1 VCVPEADRYQVP
13 VLAWCSV
20 RLPRI
25 WPCETRRQLRT
36 GKGNEYLTGLGFHVR
51 SGLVEPEPEPSSQ
64 LVTLSETHVSAR
76 LTRHHARRRCRYRG
90 TTATATDSDRQR
102 ASHCMRS
109 REFRKRDPISRVS
122 SWHARIRYP
131 GGKLH
136 RFNWMHPR
144 NVSSTRCPVA
154 RPDREAARNRY
165 ERYQMTKSPHLTR
178 HTVRHGL
185 TIDSK
190 FTHRRGH
197 SRRAAR
203 CCATAVGLV
212 RYGCAVAVA
221 VAVAVVPPT

>member
-1 VCVPEADRYQVP
+1 MCVPEADRYQVP

-64 LVTLSETHVSAR
+64 LVTLSETHVSAHTTSR
-76 LTRHHARRRCRYRG
+76 ETEMSVPRH
-90 TTATATDSDRQR
+90 DSDRQR

-136 RFNWMHPR
+136 RFDWMHPR

-221 VAVAVVPPT
+221 VVPPT